1 MTIRTRLTVFFA
13 GLMLALVAAV
23 SCGVYFFER
32 NSQHGQFER
41 LLLRK
46 AEATAKVYVRKHERL
61 EPTDAILLLTQQNQY
76 EAIYNEANELVYAS
90 RPNPGLL
97 VAPRLLRRARTAGR
111 LFLTHGP
118 AQGVALYARE
128 GNERFVV
135 IVTAEDKYGREGLR
149 RLRNNLLITNILG
162 LALVVGLANVF
173 AGRALNPVQQLSS
186 EIQAIS
192 SRTLDQRLS
201 TGNGRDELARLAAQ
215 FNALLARL
223 ADTVTQNRNFV
234 WHASHELRTPL
245 ANLLGTLDVSQAY
258 DKHPGQLRATL
269 TSATEEVR
277 RLISLTNDLLL
288 LAELSQEKPA
298 HDLPLV
304 PVLLTEPL
312 LDAVQAVQRRYPATP
327 IELHLPDAVEE
338 CQAHAHAE
346 LLTLALIN
354 LLDNACKYSPAGLP
368 VRAGLASGS
377 GGCTYTVHDD
387 GIGIAADALPHI
399 FEPFYRAEAVRAGV
413 SGNGVGLSLVQR
425 VAELHGGGVAAQSV
439 AGAGT
444 EFRLWL
450 GGTGPAQPGI
460 RNF

>member
-1 MTIRTRLTVFFA
+1 MTIRTRLTLFFA

-32 NSQHGQFER
+32 NSQRGQFER

-76 EAIYNEANELVYAS
+76 EAIYNENNRLLYAS
-90 RPNPGLL
+90 RPNSAL
-97 VAPRLLRRARTAGR
+97 VITPRFLQRARTAGR
-111 LFLTHGP
+111 LFFSQGP
-118 AQGVALYARE
+118 AVGVALATKNGDE
-128 GNERFVV
+128 GFVV
-135 IVTAEDKYGREGLR
+135 VVTAEDKFGREGLE

-162 LALVVGLANVF
+162 LTFVVGLANLF
-173 AGRALNPVQQLSS
+173 AGRALKPVQRLSL
-186 EIQAIS
+186 EIQALS

-223 ADTVTQNRNFV
+223 ADTVVQNRNFV

-245 ANLLGTLDVSQAY
+245 ANLLGTLDISRAY
-258 DKHPGQLRATL
+258 DERPQELRATL

-298 HDLPLV
+298 HDLPLT
-304 PVLLTEPL
+304 PMLLTEPL
-312 LDAVQAVQRRYPATP
+312 LDAVQAVQQRYPATT
-327 IELHLPDAVEE
+327 IELHLPDAVED
-338 CQAHAHAE
+338 CQSRAHAE
-346 LLTLALIN
+346 LLTLALVN
-354 LLDNACKYSPAGLP
+354 LLDNACKYSPTGSA
-368 VRAGLASGS
+368 VRVSLERSV
-377 GGCTYTVHDD
+377 GGCTFTVRDA
-387 GIGIAADALPHI
+387 GIGISPEALPHI
-399 FEPFYRAEAVRAGV
+399 FEPMYRADAVRTQFR
-413 SGNGVGLSLVQR
+413 GNGVGLSLVQR
-425 VAELHGGGVAAQSV
+425 VAELHGGGVAVQSV
-439 AGAGT
+439 VGKGT

-450 GGTGPAQPGI
+450 
-460 RNF
+460 

>member
-1 MTIRTRLTVFFA
+1 MTIRTRLTLFFA

-32 NSQHGQFER
+32 SSQRNVFER

-76 EAIYNEANELVYAS
+76 EAIYNEANKLLYTS
-90 RPNPGLL
+90 RTNSGPGITS
-97 VAPRLLRRARTAGR
+97 RFLRRARTAGR
-111 LFLTHGP
+111 LFFSQGP

-128 GNERFVV
+128 GQQRCVV
-135 IVTAEDKYGREGLR
+135 VVTAEDKFGREGLL
-149 RLRNNLLITNILG
+149 RLRNSLLITNALG
-162 LALVVGLANVF
+162 LALVVALANLF
-173 AGRALNPVQQLSS
+173 AGRALNPVQQLSR
-186 EIQAIS
+186 EIQALS

-201 TGNGRDELARLAAQ
+201 TGNGRDELARLADQ

-223 ADTVTQNRNFV
+223 AETVAQNRNFV

-245 ANLLGTLDVSQAY
+245 ANLLGTLDLSRAY
-258 DKHPGQLRATL
+258 DERPQDLRAAL
-269 TSATEEVR
+269 ASATEEVR

-298 HDLPLV
+298 HDLPLT

-312 LDAVQAVQRRYPATP
+312 LDAVQAVQGRYPATP
-327 IELHLPDAVEE
+327 IELHLPVAVEE
-338 CQAHAHAE
+338 CHARAHAE
-346 LLTLALIN
+346 LLTLALVN
-354 LLDNACKYSPAGLP
+354 LLDNACKYSPAGTP
-368 VRAGLASGS
+368 VRAGLAPSP
-377 GGCTYTVHDD
+377 GGYTYTVRDSGV
-387 GIGIAADALPHI
+387 GIDAGALPHI
-399 FEPFYRAEAVRAGV
+399 FGPMYRAEAVRASF

-439 AGAGT
+439 VGKGT

-450 GGTGPAQPGI
+450 
-460 RNF
+460 

>member
-1 MTIRTRLTVFFA
+1 MTIRTRLTLFFA

-32 NSQHGQFER
+32 NSQRGLFEG

-46 AEATAKVYVRKHERL
+46 AAATAKVYVRKHERL

-76 EAIYNEANELVYAS
+76 EAIYNEANELLYAS
-90 RPNPGLL
+90 RPNPGLGIT
-97 VAPRLLRRARTAGR
+97 PRFLLRARTAGR
-111 LFLTHGP
+111 LTFSQGL
-118 AQGVALYARE
+118 ARGVALYYKD
-128 GNERFVV
+128 GPERFVV
-135 IVTAEDKYGREGLR
+135 VVTAEDKFGRDALL

-162 LALVVGLANVF
+162 LALVVALANLF
-173 AGRALNPVQQLSS
+173 AGHALKSVQRLSN
-186 EIQAIS
+186 EIQVLS

-223 ADTVTQNRNFV
+223 ADTVAQNRNFV

-245 ANLLGTLDVSQAY
+245 ANLLGTLDISRAY
-258 DKHPGQLRATL
+258 DERPQDLRATL
-269 TSATEEVR
+269 SSATEEVR
-277 RLISLTNDLLL
+277 HLISLTNDLLL

-298 HDLPLV
+298 HDLSLM

-312 LDAVQAVQRRYPATP
+312 LDAVQTVQRRYPATT
-327 IELHLPDAVEE
+327 IELHLPDAVED
-338 CQAHAHAE
+338 CQARAHAE

-354 LLDNACKYSPAGLP
+354 LLDNACKYSPNGSP
-368 VRAGLASGS
+368 VRASLAAGHA
-377 GGCTYTVHDD
+377 GCTYAVRDTGV
-387 GIGIAADALPHI
+387 GIEPAALPHI
-399 FEPFYRAEAVRAGV
+399 FEPMYRAEAVRASF

-425 VAELHGGGVAAQSV
+425 VAELHGGGVAVQSV
-439 AGAGT
+439 VGEGT

-450 GGTGPAQPGI
+450 
-460 RNF
+460 

>member
-1 MTIRTRLTVFFA
+1 MSIRTRLTLFFA

-32 NSQHGQFER
+32 NSQRNLFEG

-76 EAIYNEANELVYAS
+76 EAIYNEGNKLVYAS
-90 RPNPGLL
+90 RPNPELL
-97 VAPRLLRRARTAGR
+97 ITPRFLQRARAAGR
-111 LFLTHGP
+111 VHLSQER
-118 AQGVALYARE
+118 AQGVALFYQDGR
-128 GNERFVV
+128 ERFVV
-135 IVTAEDKYGREGLR
+135 VVTAEDKFGQEALL
-149 RLRNNLLITNILG
+149 RLRNNLFITNILG
-162 LALVVGLANVF
+162 LALVVALANLF
-173 AGRALNPVQQLSS
+173 AGHALRPVQRLSR
-186 EIQAIS
+186 EIQALS

-201 TGNGRDELARLAAQ
+201 TGNGRDELARLSAQ

-223 ADTVTQNRNFV
+223 ADTVAQNRNFV

-245 ANLLGTLDVSQAY
+245 ANLLGTLDISRAY
-258 DKHPGQLRATL
+258 DERPQELRATL

-298 HDLPLV
+298 HDLLLE

-312 LDAVQAVQRRYPATP
+312 LDAVQAVQRRYPATT
-327 IELHLPDAVEE
+327 IELHLPEAVED
-338 CQAHAHAE
+338 CQARAHAE

-354 LLDNACKYSPAGLP
+354 LLDNACKYSPPGSP
-368 VRAGLASGS
+368 VLVSLAASP
-377 GGCTYTVHDD
+377 GGCTYTVRDTGV
-387 GIGIAADALPHI
+387 GIGPDALPHI
-399 FEPFYRAEAVRAGV
+399 FEPMYRAEAVRARF

-425 VAELHGGGVAAQSV
+425 VAELHGGGITAKSV
-439 AGAGT
+439 VGEGT
-444 EFRLWL
+444 EFKLWL
-450 GGTGPAQPGI
+450 
-460 RNF
+460 